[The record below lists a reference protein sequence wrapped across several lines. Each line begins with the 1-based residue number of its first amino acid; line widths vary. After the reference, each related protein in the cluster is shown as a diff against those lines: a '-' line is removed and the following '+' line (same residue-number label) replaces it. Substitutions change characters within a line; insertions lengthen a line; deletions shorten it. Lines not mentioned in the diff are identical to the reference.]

1 MKHPNGH
8 GVAIIGGGIAGL
20 TLALL
25 LHQKGVSCRVFER
38 AATISPLGV
47 GINVLPHASRVLDRL
62 GLTDALTAVSV
73 LTREAAFF
81 NRFGQLIYREPV
93 GFAAGYATPQFSIHR
108 GDLQDVLL
116 KAVAERL
123 GSDCVVTDA
132 ACTSV
137 EQDTEGVTVHLAK
150 GTAGTPLPSYTAS
163 LAVACDGIH
172 SVVRKQLHPDEG
184 DPKYSGFN
192 MWRGVTRSKPFLSG
206 ATMVRAGW
214 LTTGKLV
221 AYPIRDDVDGD
232 GNQLVNWLAELKT
245 PIRKQVR
252 DWNKPGRLEDFLHA
266 YADWHFD
273 WLDVPEL
280 FRRADMILDFPMVDQ
295 DPLPHWT
302 VGRVTLMGDA
312 AHPMVPR
319 GSNGAGQAILD
330 ADCFAR
336 LLAAGGDPVA
346 ALKAYEDERLEAT
359 AKVVLTNRIAPP
371 DIILKEIVERSGD
384 RPFDNIDDVISQAE
398 LAAFQA
404 RYREIAGYDLETL
417 KAKSGQDVV

>member
-1 MKHPNGH
+1 MVHRYGH
-8 GVAIIGGGIAGL
+8 DVAIVGGGIAGL

-25 LHQKGVSCRVFER
+25 LHEKGISCRVYER
-38 AATISPLGV
+38 SADLRPLGV

-93 GFAAGYATPQFSIHR
+93 GLAAGYETPQFSIHR

-116 KAVAERL
+116 RAVATRL
-123 GSDCVVTDA
+123 GPACVVTDA
-132 ACTSV
+132 ACTGV
-137 EQDTEGVTVHLAK
+137 EQAAGGVTVRLARAST
-150 GTAGTPLPSYTAS
+150 GDALPPVAAS

-172 SVVRKQLHPDEG
+172 SVIRKQLHPDEG

-192 MWRGVTRSKPFLSG
+192 MWRGVTRCRPFLSG

-245 PIRKQVR
+245 PIRKEVR
-252 DWNKPGRLEDFLHA
+252 DWNRPGRLEDFLHA

-280 FRRADMILDFPMVDQ
+280 FRKADLILDFPMVDQ
-295 DPLPHWT
+295 DPLPRWS

-330 ADCFAR
+330 ADCLAR

-371 DIILKEIVERSGD
+371 DIILKEIVQRTGD
-384 RPFDNIDDVISQAE
+384 RPFDNIDDVISQDE

-417 KAKSGQDVV
+417 KAASTGEE

>member
-1 MKHPNGH
+1 MAQRNGQ
-8 GVAIIGGGIAGL
+8 GVAIVGGGIAGL

-25 LHQKGVSCRVFER
+25 LHEKGIACRVFER
-38 AATISPLGV
+38 AATINPLGV

-93 GFAAGYATPQFSIHR
+93 GLAAGYQTPQFSIHR
-108 GDLQDVLL
+108 GDLQGVLL
-116 KAVAERL
+116 RAVAERL
-123 GSDCVVTDA
+123 GPDRIVTDT
-132 ACTSV
+132 ACTGV
-137 EQDTEGVTVHLAK
+137 TQDADQITVHLAHASS
-150 GTAGTPLPSYTAS
+150 GDALPPVTAS
-163 LAVACDGIH
+163 VAVACDGIH
-172 SVVRKQLHPDEG
+172 SVVRKQLHPHEG

-192 MWRGVTRSKPFLSG
+192 MWRGVTRCRPFLSG

-221 AYPIRDDVDGD
+221 AYPIRDNVDDD
-232 GNQLVNWLAELKT
+232 GNQLVNWLAELQT

-266 YADWHFD
+266 YRDWHFD

-280 FRRADMILDFPMVDQ
+280 FRKADLILDFPMVDQ
-295 DPLPHWT
+295 DPLPHWS

-330 ADCFAR
+330 ADCLAP
-336 LLAAGGDPVA
+336 LLAAGDDPAA

-359 AKVVLTNRIAPP
+359 ARVVLTNRIAPP
-371 DIILKEIVERSGD
+371 DIILKEIVERTGD
-384 RPFDNIDDVISQAE
+384 RPFDNIDDVISRAE

-417 KAKSGQDVV
+417 EAASARDG